1 MTKGTATIT
10 ANGVTANMDDAEAT
24 AKVLEGLSASP
35 RPPASGFNKETMNKY
50 IATLDGEQIGQIN
63 DSVELHPIVM
73 QTITTWLEHGLLI
86 QLQKDTMTTIKPVAF
101 VKPAKPAKPAKS
113 AKKNKPVEIESIG
126 DWSLSDKV
134 YLKWDALPT
143 YEIAHLSQ
151 YRNAQGVIGDFRRGA
166 GIRKTVGVRFNSDP
180 ELTWFQPGELTRT
193 MEVG

>member
-1 MTKGTATIT
+1 
-10 ANGVTANMDDAEAT
+10 
-24 AKVLEGLSASP
+24 
-35 RPPASGFNKETMNKY
+35 MNKY

-86 QLQKDTMTTIKPVAF
+86 QLQKDTMTTTKPVSKPIAF
-101 VKPAKPAKPAKS
+101 VKPADKRGPYKKAKPEP
-113 AKKNKPVEIESIG
+113 KPEPIDHIG

-151 YRNAQGVIGDFRRGA
+151 YGNVQGVIGDFRRGA
-166 GIRKTVGVRFNSDP
+166 GVRKTVGVRFNSDP